1 MVWATILACT
11 TASTTVLAPVTT
23 SPDANVP
30 FLVVFPLSSVINNPH
45 LLVSNFVVF
54 ETILVLGVWLTA
66 TIIESHLKNSSFSSI
81 SLFWTFPSDSTTFSV
96 LTNFTPSSVISN
108 GDLNNSN

>member
-1 MVWATILACT
+1 MACT

-54 ETILVLGVWLTA
+54 ETILVLGV
-66 TIIESHLKNSSFSSI
+66 
-81 SLFWTFPSDSTTFSV
+81 
-96 LTNFTPSSVISN
+96 
-108 GDLNNSN
+108 